1 MAVGRLT
8 QLVFE
13 CDDAVALARFWQQVL
28 DLPAPPEAQ
37 GSVEDGEAESRAFAG
52 GGDRDREGGDRTFV
66 VGDAR
71 ERDVAGEEQ
80 PEWDVAS
87 EEPELA
93 VTGEERPEWVT
104 LEWEPVG
111 RFSFHRCEGYVPP
124 RWPRGH
130 GEHQAHF
137 DLLVEDLAEA
147 CGVVEKAGGRPL
159 TPILDPGPKE
169 WRIYADPAGHP
180 FCLVTVPE

>member
-1 MAVGRLT
+1 MT

-28 DLPAPPEAQ
+28 DLQEPP
-37 GSVEDGEAESRAFAG
+37 GEPGLVKGAGDESGAFAD
-52 GGDRDREGGDRTFV
+52 GDGRDREADGRASA
-66 VGDAR
+66 VGDAC
-71 ERDVAGEEQ
+71 
-80 PEWDVAS
+80 
-87 EEPELA
+87 ELA
-93 VTGEERPEWVT
+93 VPGEERPEWVT

-124 RWPRGH
+124 RWPGGR
-130 GEHQAHF
+130 GEHQVHF

-180 FCLVTVPE
+180 FCLVTVPEGWLDGDRS

>member
-28 DLPAPPEAQ
+28 DLPEPPG
-37 GSVEDGEAESRAFAG
+37 GSGLVEDVEAESGTFS
-52 GGDRDREGGDRTFV
+52 GGDGRGRKGCDRASV

-71 ERDVAGEEQ
+71 EWDDV
-80 PEWDVAS
+80 S
-87 EEPELA
+87 EELELA
-93 VTGEERPEWVT
+93 VPGEKRPEWVT

-130 GEHQAHF
+130 GEHQVHF

>member
-28 DLPAPPEAQ
+28 DLPAPPG
-37 GSVEDGEAESRAFAG
+37 GSGLVKGAGGENGASAD
-52 GGDRDREGGDRTFV
+52 GGDRDREAGGRASA

-80 PEWDVAS
+80 
-87 EEPELA
+87 
-93 VTGEERPEWVT
+93 PEWVT